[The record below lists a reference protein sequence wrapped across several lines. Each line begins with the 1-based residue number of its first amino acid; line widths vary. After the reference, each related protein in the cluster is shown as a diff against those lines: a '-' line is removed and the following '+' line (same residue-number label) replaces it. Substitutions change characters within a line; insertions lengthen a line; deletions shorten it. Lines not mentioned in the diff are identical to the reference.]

1 MPIWAIIYCILILC
15 SGIGTIAVLRP
26 MRMLYVLGEIV
37 SVLCAI
43 SFFLFYYDLIARPQ
57 SLLLAV
63 SLLVFPVYWELWEN
77 RALMQREMVRLKQD
91 LAEDGMQGNHF
102 PRYVYGAVVIM
113 SLPFF
118 YVAGAV
124 LWGMF

>member
-1 MPIWAIIYCILILC
+1 MPIWAIIYCTLILC

-26 MRMLYVLGEIV
+26 MHMLRVLGEIT

-43 SFFLFYYDLIARPQ
+43 SFFLFYYHLIAQPQ

-63 SLLVFPVYWELWEN
+63 GLLVFPVYWEFWEN

-91 LAEDGMQGNHF
+91 LAKEGMRDSSF
-102 PRYVYGAVVIM
+102 PRYVYGVAMIM

-118 YVAGAV
+118 YVAGSV
-124 LWGMF
+124 LWGMI